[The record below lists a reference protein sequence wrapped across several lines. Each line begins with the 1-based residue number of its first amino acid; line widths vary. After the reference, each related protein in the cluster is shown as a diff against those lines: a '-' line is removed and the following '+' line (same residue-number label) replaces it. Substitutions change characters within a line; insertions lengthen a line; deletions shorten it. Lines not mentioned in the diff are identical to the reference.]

1 MEMKNILEEIKS
13 TLEVTEELI
22 SNLEDKIMESTQ
34 VEQ

>member
-1 MEMKNILEEIKS
+1 MKNILEEIKS